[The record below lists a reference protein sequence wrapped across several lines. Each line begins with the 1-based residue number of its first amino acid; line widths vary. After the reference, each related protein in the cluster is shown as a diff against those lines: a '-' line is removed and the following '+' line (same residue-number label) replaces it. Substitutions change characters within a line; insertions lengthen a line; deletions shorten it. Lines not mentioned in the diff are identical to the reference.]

1 MSRRNRRRDGEDLFT
16 SLQHGQ
22 PLSEIDDAI
31 FGRSLGGKYLK
42 AAPVGI
48 FEIYPDPM
56 QPRRAIPLAVRGDW
70 QTNPDEMGEFLNHW
84 AQFTG
89 IDIPLYLSQDPDF
102 DRPEHTDPVAVAL
115 VDLIDLAI
123 SIKVDGLSNPITVIR
138 MDDIYRIETGER
150 RWMAYHLLH
159 QYDASGDWETIPARD
174 VVEFNIWRQ
183 AAENGARADLNAI
196 SKARQLALLL
206 MHLHGM
212 HNFRPLEVFQHEQ
225 DFYAQ
230 AADKRTPRG
239 KREMLVTVMGLKHGK
254 QVQYHLKLLTLPQPV
269 WEAADDLN
277 WPEGRL
283 RPLTTLSDEEVIA
296 QACVWAKKEGYK
308 GTIVTL
314 CSDSRV
320 KTRNRVGRYE
330 RFRSKM
336 IPRILHTVRG
346 FKGAERQ
353 QAIAEIERVLA
364 VLKDLD
370 E

>member
-1 MSRRNRRRDGEDLFT
+1 MSRRNRGRGDKDLFA
-16 SLQHGQ
+16 SLQEGQ

-31 FGRSLGGKYLK
+31 FGKSIGGKYLK

-48 FEIYPDPM
+48 FEIYPDPT
-56 QPRRAIPLAVRGDW
+56 QPRRAIPIAVRGDW
-70 QTNPDEMGEFLNHW
+70 QTDPNEMREFLNHW
-84 AQFTG
+84 AQYTG
-89 IDIPLYLSQDPDF
+89 INIPLYLGQDPDF
-102 DRPEHTDPVAVAL
+102 DRPEHSDPVELAL
-115 VDLIDLAI
+115 MDLIDLAI

-138 MDDIYRIETGER
+138 TEETYRIETGER

-159 QYDASGDWETIPARD
+159 QYDPNGDWETIPARD
-174 VVEFNIWRQ
+174 VGEFNVWRQ

-206 MHLHGM
+206 MDLHGR

-283 RPLTTLSDEEVIA
+283 RPLATLSHDEAVA

-314 CSDSRV
+314 CGDSRV
-320 KTRNRVGRYE
+320 KSRSRVGRYE
-330 RFRSKM
+330 RFKSKM
-336 IPRILHTVRG
+336 IPQILHTVRG
-346 FKGAERQ
+346 FKGAERL
-353 QAIAEIERVLA
+353 QAIAELERILDT
-364 VLKDLD
+364 LRDLD